1 MLSNT
6 SRRKNG
12 QFSANWEKKV
22 SLAIM
27 VASIAISIPNYV
39 QGSPKNSLINP
50 QAGVVQ
56 VIPVVN
62 AKSLEDTAAPVVKE
76 KSVED
81 LIIETFGDKWRI
93 AYAVARAESGLRPH
107 AIGDYTLDFK
117 GKDGNVYGASYGV
130 FQIRSLPG
138 RPMVKDLLDAK
149 FNIEYAY
156 KMSKGGTVWTAW
168 SAYNNNSYKA
178 FMGGN

>member
-56 VIPVVN
+56 VAQ

-93 AYAVARAESGLRPH
+93 AYAVARAESGLRED
-107 AIGDYTLDFK
+107 AIGDYTLDYR
-117 GKDGNVYGASYGV
+117 GKDGNVYGMSLGV
-130 FQIRSLPG
+130 FQIRYLPG
-138 RPMVKDLLDAK
+138 RPAVKDLLDAK

>member
-1 MLSNT
+1 MSSKSL
-6 SRRKNG
+6 RRKNG

-22 SLAIM
+22 SLALM
-27 VASIAISIPNYV
+27 VASIAISIPNFIH
-39 QGSPKNSLINP
+39 GSPKSAVINP

-56 VIPVVN
+56 VAQ

-93 AYAVARAESGLRPH
+93 AYAVARAESGLRED
-107 AIGDYTLDFK
+107 AIGDYTLDYR
-117 GKDGNVYGASYGV
+117 GKDGNVYGMSLGV
-130 FQIRSLPG
+130 FQIRYLPG
-138 RPMVKDLLDAK
+138 RPKVKDLLTAK

-156 KMSKGGTVWTAW
+156 KMSKGGTDWSPW
-168 SAYNNNSYKA
+168 SAYKNNSYKH
-178 FMGGN
+178 FLKD